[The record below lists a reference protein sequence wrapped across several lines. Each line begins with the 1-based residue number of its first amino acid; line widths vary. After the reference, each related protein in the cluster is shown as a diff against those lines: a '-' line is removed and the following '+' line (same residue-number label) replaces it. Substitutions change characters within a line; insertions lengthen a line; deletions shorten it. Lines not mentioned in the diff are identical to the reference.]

1 MNILSLYYRL
11 AIAFGAIS
19 LSSSVTLAAALGP
32 EAAPARA
39 ETWTGFSAGLGGGI
53 GILSADSSSKAS
65 RRDTIGICETD
76 GDNCNGLSIDLL
88 NIDQNYTSNLG
99 DLSDTGGFF
108 TVQGAYDYQ
117 FAPRWVVGGFV
128 DADWSDIKAESTQ
141 ASTASLTLLPNGVP
155 DGVFDLNRDGQQIIN
170 FLTGFNIPLANTKI
184 ETKISTD
191 WSISVGGRLGW
202 LASPS
207 TLLYVLGAYTHQEL
221 GDAQVKVTMA
231 DPLQVVSDLGFVDIS
246 SPTSLLVKLPD
257 SLDGFS
263 LGGGGEVKIGGPW
276 TLKLEYRWTHL
287 QGSSD
292 RASSKDGQFIN
303 VDDELG
309 VFRNVNSNASADLD
323 LDIQTVRGA
332 VSYHFWSGGGGG
344 YGG

>member
-1 MNILSLYYRL
+1 MKTSKFYPI
-11 AIAFGAIS
+11 
-19 LSSSVTLAAALGP
+19 LAALASSLFTTTAWAADLGP
-32 EAAPARA
+32 YAKPTPA
-39 ETWTGFSAGLGGGI
+39 ETWSGFSVGLGGGV
-53 GILSADSSSKAS
+53 GILNADMSSKAS
-65 RRDTIGICETD
+65 RTDTIGICETD
-76 GDNCNGLSIDLL
+76 GSDCNGLSIDILD
-88 NIDQNYTSNLG
+88 IDQSYTSNLG

-128 DADWSDIKAESTQ
+128 DADWSDIKASSTQ

-155 DGVFDLNRDGQQIIN
+155 DGVFGDGGDGEEIIN
-170 FLTGFNIPLANTKI
+170 FLTGLNIPLANTKI
-184 ETKISTD
+184 ETKVSTD

-202 LASPS
+202 LASSS

-221 GDAQVKVTMA
+221 SDAQVKVTIA
-231 DPLQVVSDLGFVDIS
+231 DPFQVVSDLGLADIS
-246 SPTSLLVKLPD
+246 SPSSLLVKLPD
-257 SLDGFS
+257 SVDGFS

-287 QGSSD
+287 QGTSD

-309 VFRNVNSNASADLD
+309 IFRNVSSNASADLD
-323 LDIQTVRGA
+323 LDVQTVRGA